1 MPAESSAVIGATAVP
16 AAAAAT
22 EDEALAYASASEL
35 QAQMANGTLSA
46 ERLVRACLANI
57 EAIDRNGPQLRSII
71 ELNADALPLAAALD
85 VERRDKG
92 PRGPLHGL
100 PVLIKDNIATA
111 DRMQTTAGSLALMGA
126 QAPRDAHLVARLRAA
141 GAVIL
146 GKTNLSEWAN
156 IRSTRSTSGW
166 SARGGLTRN
175 PYALDRNT
183 SGSSAG
189 SAAAV
194 AAGLAPLAV
203 GTETDGSIVSPASI
217 CGLVGFKPT
226 LGLVSRDGVVP
237 IAHSQDTP
245 GPMARSVAEAAL
257 LLGVLAGPDARDA
270 ATRKAPSNVNYVLQL
285 DANALRGA
293 RLGVVRSAF
302 SGNDRIDPIYERAL
316 ELLQARGAVL
326 VDPVALP
333 PPERYAE
340 SELTVL
346 LYELKANLD
355 AYLAEFGQGSAV
367 RTLADVIAFNEQH
380 RFREMPH
387 FSQELLVRAQ
397 ALGGLKSRAY
407 LDALAN
413 NLRWSRREGI
423 DLALRKHRL
432 DALVAP
438 TGGPAWLTDT
448 INGDHHGASFS
459 TPAAVAG
466 YPHLTVPAG
475 YVNGLPLGL
484 SFVGTAWSDARVL
497 SLGHAYEQASR
508 HWREPSF
515 PTTLQI
521 EA

>member
-270 ATRKAPSNVNYVLQL
+270 ATRKAPSNVN
-285 DANALRGA
+285 
-293 RLGVVRSAF
+293 
-302 SGNDRIDPIYERAL
+302 
-316 ELLQARGAVL
+316 
-326 VDPVALP
+326 
-333 PPERYAE
+333 
-340 SELTVL
+340 
-346 LYELKANLD
+346 
-355 AYLAEFGQGSAV
+355 
-367 RTLADVIAFNEQH
+367 
-380 RFREMPH
+380 
-387 FSQELLVRAQ
+387 
-397 ALGGLKSRAY
+397 
-407 LDALAN
+407 
-413 NLRWSRREGI
+413 
-423 DLALRKHRL
+423 
-432 DALVAP
+432 
-438 TGGPAWLTDT
+438 
-448 INGDHHGASFS
+448 
-459 TPAAVAG
+459 
-466 YPHLTVPAG
+466 
-475 YVNGLPLGL
+475 
-484 SFVGTAWSDARVL
+484 
-497 SLGHAYEQASR
+497 
-508 HWREPSF
+508 
-515 PTTLQI
+515 
-521 EA
+521 

>member
-1 MPAESSAVIGATAVP
+1 
-16 AAAAAT
+16 
-22 EDEALAYASASEL
+22 
-35 QAQMANGTLSA
+35 
-46 ERLVRACLANI
+46 
-57 EAIDRNGPQLRSII
+57 
-71 ELNADALPLAAALD
+71 
-85 VERRDKG
+85 
-92 PRGPLHGL
+92 
-100 PVLIKDNIATA
+100 
-111 DRMQTTAGSLALMGA
+111 
-126 QAPRDAHLVARLRAA
+126 
-141 GAVIL
+141 
-146 GKTNLSEWAN
+146 
-156 IRSTRSTSGW
+156 
-166 SARGGLTRN
+166 
-175 PYALDRNT
+175 
-183 SGSSAG
+183 
-189 SAAAV
+189 
-194 AAGLAPLAV
+194 
-203 GTETDGSIVSPASI
+203 
-217 CGLVGFKPT
+217 
-226 LGLVSRDGVVP
+226 
-237 IAHSQDTP
+237 
-245 GPMARSVAEAAL
+245 MARSVAEAAL

-333 PPERYAE
+333 PPERSAE

-413 NLRWSRREGI
+413 NRRWSRRDGI

-515 PTTLQI
+515 PATLQI